1 MNDGQIERRRMEESR
16 PVDPSRKRAIRLTV
30 ALTAAVLLAAALVY
44 VSFTA
49 GNKEFTAS
57 QLLDPGQAGS
67 DLRTGR
73 HRPRTAPSS
82 AKARRSGSRIRDPKK
97 DVAVPVRYTGV
108 VPDPFAPGRAVMVA
122 VREGRRGTVRRPAE
136 LAHDQVPVEVPGGR
150 GLIGMPVSKVAGG
163 RL

>member
-1 MNDGQIERRRMEESR
+1 VGESG

-30 ALTAAVLLAAALVY
+30 ALSAAVLLAAALVY

-57 QLLDPGQAGS
+57 QLLARGKPGQTYELAGTVLDGS
-67 DLRTGR
+67 V
-73 HRPRTAPSS
+73 
-82 AKARRSGSRIRDPKK
+82 RRDGTTLWFSIRDPKK

-122 VREGRRGTVRRPAE
+122 VREDGTQYVGQENSLTTKCP
-136 LAHDQVPVEVPGGR
+136 
-150 GLIGMPVSKVAGG
+150 SKYQAAAAS
-163 RL
+163 

>member
-1 MNDGQIERRRMEESR
+1 MNDGQIERRHMEESR

-49 GNKEFTAS
+49 GNKEYTAS
-57 QLLDPGQAGS
+57 QLLTLGKPGQTYELAGTVL
-67 DLRTGR
+67 D
-73 HRPRTAPSS
+73 
-82 AKARRSGSRIRDPKK
+82 GSVKREGATLWFSIRDPKK

-122 VREGRRGTVRRPAE
+122 VREDGTQYVGQQNSLTTKCP
-136 LAHDQVPVEVPGGR
+136 
-150 GLIGMPVSKVAGG
+150 SKYQAAAAS
-163 RL
+163 